1 MRARSSWAPS
11 GSSRSTAC
19 PTGSR
24 WLRRSRAPEPVN
36 YAQSDVR
43 EELLELT
50 GGRGPDACIDAV
62 GLEAHHPSP
71 PAYAYDRAKQATRL
85 ETDRP
90 FALRQAIRNCRNGGT
105 VSVIGVYGGFVDK
118 FPMGSL
124 MNRGLTPRAGQC
136 HVQRYTKPLLERIQ
150 AGQLDPSLVI
160 THRMGLDDAPSG
172 FETFLNK
179 EDECVKVV
187 LTP

>member
-1 MRARSSWAPS
+1 M
-11 GSSRSTAC
+11 
-19 PTGSR
+19 
-24 WLRRSRAPEPVN
+24 
-36 YAQSDVR
+36 
-43 EELLELT
+43 
-50 GGRGPDACIDAV
+50 
-62 GLEAHHPSP
+62 
-71 PAYAYDRAKQATRL
+71 
-85 ETDRP
+85 
-90 FALRQAIRNCRNGGT
+90 
-105 VSVIGVYGGFVDK
+105 YGGFVDK

-124 MNRGLTPRAGQC
+124 MNRGLTLRAGQC

-150 AGQLDPSLVI
+150 AGQLDPSFVI